1 MIPFAVAIQEL
12 KDKLIRVEGWGT
24 FETLGDVF
32 EYLDAQR
39 SEMATIVKYHK
50 EVVEELKQLS
60 GLPLLPTDRY
70 PAFKVPSAVRI
81 LNCLER
87 GVSDSVKIY
96 EYEIKL
102 IDSWLLERK
111 LRSSY

>member
-70 PAFKVPSAVRI
+70 PAFKVPPAVRI